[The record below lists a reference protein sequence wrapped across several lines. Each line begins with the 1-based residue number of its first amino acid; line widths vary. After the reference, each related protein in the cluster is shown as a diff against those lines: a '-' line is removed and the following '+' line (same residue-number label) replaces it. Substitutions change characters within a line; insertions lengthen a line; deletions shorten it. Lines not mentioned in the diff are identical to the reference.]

1 MSCRI
6 VDVSDFDSE
15 LKSYSFDE
23 MENDA
28 SVFQIKENLD
38 GKDICL
44 NERKDAV
51 VKTWWIRYEPGL
63 NVFKN

>member
-1 MSCRI
+1 M
-6 VDVSDFDSE
+6 DVSDFDSE

-51 VKTWWIRYEPGL
+51 VKT
-63 NVFKN
+63 